1 MTSHTVSSTHDITG
15 LGAKT
20 SVDHRAASTVAA
32 DLFNDATMTA
42 RIKGQFM
49 SKDRF
54 DDTDISVST
63 QQGRVTL
70 DGSVATVAQREW
82 AENTCLAVEGVTSVH
97 NALNVVPIARG
108 EGSSHSAPNH
118 PGKTECMA
126 SDTWLT
132 TKVKAELLADS
143 VTKSFQIHVKTF
155 HGVVSL
161 HGELGSPKAIKH
173 VTELVTAMDDVKH
186 VDASGLK
193 VKRVAF

>member
-1 MTSHTVSSTHDITG
+1 MPSNPTSSTPSNTAVS
-15 LGAKT
+15 AK
-20 SVDHRAASTVAA
+20 SAPDQRAASTVAA
-32 DLFNDATMTA
+32 DLFKDATITA

-82 AENTCLAVEGVTSVH
+82 AESTCLTVEGVTSVH
-97 NALNVVPIARG
+97 NALNVVPVPRSAG
-108 EGSSHSAPNH
+108 AGHHTEGH
-118 PGKTECMA
+118 PGKAERMA

-161 HGELGSPKAIKH
+161 HGEVGNAKAISH
-173 VTELVTAMDDVKH
+173 VSALVSAMDDVKH
-186 VDASGLK
+186 VDTSGLK
-193 VKRVAF
+193 VKRPAL